1 MKQRAAWLLIL
12 PMALWLVGFYLVPL
26 GAVTLQS
33 FHEVTPDYDIGRE
46 WSLENYRRAVNVD
59 YGPVLVRSAK
69 YALATTCCCVLLGY
83 PLAYFIALHGGK
95 RKGFYLMLLMLPFWT
110 SYLVRTYSWMTL
122 LQTEG
127 LLNSLLFVPWLGRPL
142 DMLAT
147 DGSVIL
153 GLTYGFLP
161 FATLPIYVSL
171 EKIDRRL
178 LEASADLGSSPFETF
193 RNVVLPLSRPGI
205 LAATLLTF
213 VPAMGDFVTPELLG
227 GPQTTTI
234 GQAIQE
240 QYLQLFN
247 WPFGAALALLL
258 MILMLI
264 GIALYVRLSGS
275 EEVLA

>member
-1 MKQRAAWLLIL
+1 MV
-12 PMALWLVGFYLVPL
+12 LWLVAFYLLPL

-33 FHEVTPDYDIGRE
+33 FHEVTPDYDISRE
-46 WSLENYRRAVNVD
+46 WSLANYRRAVNPD
-59 YGPVLVRSAK
+59 YGPVVLRSMR
-69 YALATTCCCVLLGY
+69 YAAATTLWCLLLGY
-83 PLAYFIALHGGK
+83 PLAYFIALHGGR

-127 LLNSLLFVPWLGRPL
+127 LLNTALFVPWLGHPV

-147 DGSVIL
+147 DGAVIL

-178 LEASADLGSSPFETF
+178 LEASADLGSSPFQTL

-205 LAATLLTF
+205 LAASLLTF

-227 GPQTTTI
+227 GPETTTI

-258 MILMLI
+258 MLLMLA

>member
-1 MKQRAAWLLIL
+1 MLPMLLWLL
-12 PMALWLVGFYLVPL
+12 AFYLLPL

-33 FHEVTPDYDIGRE
+33 FHEVTPDYEIGRD
-46 WSLENYRRAVNVD
+46 WSLANYRRAVNVD
-59 YGPVLVRSAK
+59 YWPVLVRSAL
-69 YALATTCCCVLLGY
+69 YAGATTLFCLLLGY
-83 PLAYFIALHGGK
+83 PLAYFIALHGGR
-95 RKGFYLMLLMLPFWT
+95 RKGLYLMLLMLPFWT

-127 LLNSLLFVPWLGRPL
+127 LLNTLVFVPWLGRPL

-178 LEASADLGSSPFETF
+178 LEASGDLGSSPLATWT
-193 RNVVLPLSRPGI
+193 NVVLPLSRPGI
-205 LAATLLTF
+205 LAASLLTF

-258 MILMLI
+258 MLLMLL
-264 GIALYVRLSGS
+264 GIALYVRLTGS
-275 EEVLA
+275 NEALA

>member
-1 MKQRAAWLLIL
+1 MRRRTAWLLIL
-12 PMALWLVGFYLVPL
+12 PMALWLFAFYLVPL
-26 GAVTLQS
+26 GAVALQS
-33 FHEVTPDYDIGRE
+33 FHLVTPDYDLGSE
-46 WSLENYRRAVNVD
+46 WTLDNYRHAMDTD
-59 YGPVLVRSAK
+59 YGPVLVRSAR
-69 YALATTCCCVLLGY
+69 YAAATTAWCLVLGY
-83 PLAYFIALHGGK
+83 PLAYFIAVHGGR
-95 RKGFYLMLLMLPFWT
+95 RKGFYLTLLMLPFWT

-127 LLNSLLFVPWLGRPL
+127 LLNSALFVPWLGRPL

-147 DGSVIL
+147 DGAVIL

-178 LEASADLGSSPFETF
+178 LEASSDLGSSPTSTF
-193 RNVVLPLSRPGI
+193 LHVVLPLSRPGI

-258 MILMLI
+258 MLLMLA